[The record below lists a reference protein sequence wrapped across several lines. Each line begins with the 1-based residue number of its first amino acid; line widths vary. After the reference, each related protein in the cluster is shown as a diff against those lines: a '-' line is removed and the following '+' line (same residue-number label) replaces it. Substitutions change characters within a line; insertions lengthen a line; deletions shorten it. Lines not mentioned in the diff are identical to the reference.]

1 MVKKVPVVRLQIVR
15 EKELEYCLC
24 NLGSPEKAAH
34 WMRGFLGEA
43 DREYMVVCCV
53 DNRMK
58 PTNVEV
64 VGIGSSNSCI
74 CSLPEL
80 FKTAIISN
88 AAGILL
94 FHTHPSGETEPS
106 REDIQCTGKVKKA
119 GEFLGIELQDHIIL
133 GEDGKYF
140 SFRESKYWE
149 ECGDGEA
156 RDNMYG

>member
-15 EKELEYCLC
+15 EKELEYCRC

-64 VGIGSSNSCI
+64 VGIGNCHSCI

-106 REDIQCTGKVKKA
+106 REDILCTGRANIGRSVGMEKPEIICMGNDKKCKR
-119 GEFLGIELQDHIIL
+119 GG
-133 GEDGKYF
+133 YV
-140 SFRESKYWE
+140 WE
-149 ECGDGEA
+149 E
-156 RDNMYG
+156 